1 MATAFIVLL
10 CTVIIVGFFLEV
22 AIGGGAR
29 VNIQPPPGRPP
40 PRDDPE

>member
-10 CTVIIVGFFLEV
+10 CTVIIVGFVLEV

-29 VNIQPPPGRPP
+29 VSSQPPPSGPP
-40 PRDDPE
+40 PLDDPE